1 MSQLRTDLW
10 CAAFVR
16 RHNDLGQ
23 FCVVSRRGDPVAGQ
37 VFIELDHLNGTTSLY
52 APASAIARASDE
64 ATADRLFELK
74 FDHVE
79 PHKVRERLV
88 REEDFDPD
96 FWVLTVETRSQ
107 DLGIRLAPPLK
118 RS

>member
-37 VFIELDHLNGTTSLY
+37 VFIEVDHLNGTVSLY
-52 APASAIARASDE
+52 APASAIARADDE
-64 ATADRLFELK
+64 DGVDRLFALRL
-74 FDHVE
+74 DHVE
-79 PHKVRERLV
+79 PPKVRERLI

-96 FWVLTVETRSQ
+96 FWVLSIETRNTE
-107 DLGIRLAPPLK
+107 LGLRVVAG
-118 RS
+118 